1 MKRHCGKIDRFVA
14 PLVARVSE
22 TQMHESRQLRRAKLT
37 EGIRGHRR
45 LLSAMRFAEDKASS
59 LSVKDRVA
67 SRIQELS
74 SELRK
79 MEGELH
85 GLNVQ
90 QIREELST
98 DGT

>member
-1 MKRHCGKIDRFVA
+1 M
-14 PLVARVSE
+14 SE
-22 TQMHESRQLRRAKLT
+22 TQMHESRQLRRARLT

-59 LSVKDRVA
+59 SVKDRVA

-74 SELRK
+74 GELRK

-85 GLNVQ
+85 ELNVQ
-90 QIREELST
+90 QIREELS
-98 DGT
+98 DS

>member
-1 MKRHCGKIDRFVA
+1 
-14 PLVARVSE
+14 
-22 TQMHESRQLRRAKLT
+22 MHESRQLRRAKLT
-37 EGIRGHRR
+37 EGVRRHRR
-45 LLSAMRFAEDKASS
+45 LLSAMRLADDRASS

-67 SRIQELS
+67 SRIQEIS
-74 SELRK
+74 GELRK

-85 GLNVQ
+85 ELNVQ